1 MVRWSVILATVAAE
15 HSQVSRCEQVEL
27 ANVQPVTDQTSKA
40 IEYYVDADAVLAYA
54 LATNDPNPLCSSGEV
69 VSPLYTATLVV
80 NSFRDTMASAV
91 PSGAITGTRAA
102 VHGMH
107 DVHYFAPVQPA
118 SKVLCV
124 GRHYA
129 VRQTSAGVAI
139 TTQLDV
145 LDLDHKLLVRHY
157 WTGMNVGATV
167 DGEFGEAPPDHQFP
181 EDARSKPI
189 DSLVMEVTA
198 DQGFRYGGAS
208 GDRND
213 HAINDE
219 AARAEGFPSKIVQG
233 LCTFAMCS
241 GAVLKIAG
249 SGDPARLVR
258 LAGRFSSPVFP
269 RQQLKVDLYD
279 AGRSPEG
286 RQLVAFEAISNGVTV
301 VKHGRAELTA

>member
-1 MVRWSVILATVAAE
+1 MTADP
-15 HSQVSRCEQVEL
+15 
-27 ANVQPVTDQTSKA
+27 QPIS
-40 IEYYVDADAVLAYA
+40 EYQAYVDADAVLAYA
-54 LATNDPNPLCSSGEV
+54 LATNDPNPLCNSGEV

-80 NSFRDTMASAV
+80 NGFRSTLSRAV
-91 PSGAITGTRAA
+91 PSGAITGTKAS

-107 DVHYFAPVQPA
+107 DVHYFAPVLPG
-118 SKVLCV
+118 STVICT

-129 VRQTSAGVAI
+129 VRQTGAGVAI
-139 TTQLDV
+139 TTELDV
-145 LDLDHKLLVRHY
+145 LDLDHQLLVRHY
-157 WTGMNVGATV
+157 WTGMDVGATV

-181 EDARSKPI
+181 ESARAKQIGSYI
-189 DSLVMEVTA
+189 MDVTA

-241 GAVLKIAG
+241 GAVLKLAG
-249 SGDPARLVR
+249 EGDPARLTR

-269 RQQLKVDLYD
+269 RQQVKVDLFD
-279 AGRSPEG
+279 AGVSGDG
-286 RQLVAFEAISNGVTV
+286 RQLVAFEAISNGTTV
-301 VKHGRAELTA
+301 VKHGRAELTI